1 MAIRTEEESFG
12 TELGVLRTAR
22 GLSQKELARL
32 AGLAPSKVS
41 KLERDKSRLTRELF
55 EKLAALMGCR
65 PGAVEEAR
73 AFVARVQGTAGGPGE
88 GTKDEVRE
96 AIDALVARLER
107 SAGEFSRAWLD
118 RLVLEGERLDA
129 RQRGARLRARLFEH
143 PSEAR
148 LALIR
153 EVADFQDWALC
164 VLVCDESAAAAP
176 DSATEARTLAELAVE
191 IARRVP
197 GTPGWRSRVEGWAG
211 AHLTNAFR
219 VGGQIRQADDE
230 FARALALWEA
240 GASSDPGLLDPVR
253 MLDLEASLRK
263 SQRRLGEALALLDRA
278 LATRP
283 PAEVEGRLLISKGC
297 ALEKLERYEE
307 AIEAHRRAAPLVEA
321 AGNLRLRFAW
331 RFNVGVNLCHLGRHN
346 EAESR
351 LGEIRALANRL
362 GKRLDLARVTWLEG
376 RVAFGLAR
384 FDKALAAFERVREEL
399 TELHIAYDTALVI
412 MDIALLRAGRGQ
424 TAEVK
429 RLAEQA
435 AWIFED
441 QGVEKE
447 TRRALD
453 AFRRAARRER
463 LTVDL
468 ARNIGR
474 FLRRAQ
480 SDPSLRFR
488 EEAA

>member
-65 PGAVEEAR
+65 PGAVEKAR
-73 AFVARVQGTAGGPGE
+73 DFVADVQGSAAVPGE
-88 GTKDEVRE
+88 GARDEVRE

-107 SAGEFSRAWLD
+107 SAGELSRAWLD

-129 RQRGARLRARLFEH
+129 RQRAARLRARLFEH
-143 PSEAR
+143 PPGAR
-148 LALIR
+148 LALVR
-153 EVADFQDWALC
+153 EVPDFQDWALC
-164 VLVCDESAAAAP
+164 IRLCDESAAAAP
-176 DSATEARTLAELAVE
+176 DSAAEARALAELAVE

-197 GTPGWRSRVEGWAG
+197 GTPDWRSRVAGWAG
-211 AHLTNAFR
+211 AHLANALR
-219 VGGQIRQADDE
+219 VGGQIREADDE
-230 FARALALWEA
+230 FARALTLWKA
-240 GASSDPGLLDPVR
+240 GAASEPGLLDSVR

-263 SQRRLGEALALLDRA
+263 NQRRLGEALALLDRA

-283 PAEVEGRLLISKGC
+283 GAEIEGRLLINKGC
-297 ALEKLERYEE
+297 VLEKLDRYEE
-307 AIEAHRRAAPLVEA
+307 AIETFMQAAPLVEA

-331 RFNVGVNLCHLGRHN
+331 RFNVAVNLCHLGRHA
-346 EAESR
+346 EAESG
-351 LGEIRALANRL
+351 LGEVRALANRID
-362 GKRLDLARVTWLEG
+362 KRLDLARVMWLEG
-376 RVAFGLAR
+376 RVALGLGR
-384 FDKALAAFERVREEL
+384 GDEALADLERVREEL
-399 TELHIAYDTALVI
+399 TELKIAYDTALVI

-447 TRRALD
+447 ARRALD

-468 ARNIGR
+468 ARSIGH

-480 SDPSLRFR
+480 NDPSLRFR